1 MKRSN
6 SCLSRTRRTGSAYG
20 ARVGLIGLLCWA
32 VPAAAPAQ
40 DESPFGRMSG
50 VLVLSD
56 QARSELG
63 RFTPAEQQTI
73 TGTITSAI
81 GTDATFAYSESF
93 PSNGKSDLVVVLDL
107 LFTRRQ
113 SNQSVRSPLGDI
125 QGDELEVGAGLTIWT
140 GRRSRI
146 DSVRV
151 SAVTPPF
158 SPWGSADERW
168 PLYQA
173 AVEQAAGRLQAGL
186 RASEK
191 LTRFASKGRKPAE
204 KVVRDAEP
212 APEPVKE
219 EVKVAGP
226 AVDKP
231 AYKFP
236 ENPDNFAVV
245 IGIEKYAGLPD
256 ALYAERDAKAV
267 RAHLEALGYPAR
279 NIAMITGAQAS
290 RAGIA
295 KNIETWLSRNVKER
309 STVFVYY
316 SGHGA
321 PDPVKGEAYLIPADG
336 DPQYLEDTAYPV
348 KRLYEKLE
356 ALKASRVIVTL
367 DACFSGAGGR
377 SVLAK
382 GTRPLVSRVD
392 LVGGPLLK
400 TIAFSASAADQISGV
415 AEGQGHGLF
424 TYFLLRGLNETQGA
438 AKAKD
443 LFAYFAPRVQDEAK
457 RVNRDQT
464 PQMLP
469 SEAGPRER
477 WSMR

>member
-1 MKRSN
+1 MM
-6 SCLSRTRRTGSAYG
+6 LS
-20 ARVGLIGLLCWA
+20 RVGLIGLLCCV
-32 VPAAAPAQ
+32 VPAAALAQ
-40 DESPFGRMSG
+40 EESPFGRMSG

-73 TGTITSAI
+73 TGIITSAV
-81 GTDATFAYSESF
+81 GTDSTFVYSESF
-93 PSNGKSDLVVVLDL
+93 PAKTKRDLVVVLDL

-113 SNQSVRSPLGDI
+113 SNQRLSNTVPGWDV
-125 QGDELEVGAGLTIWT
+125 QDELEVGVGLTIWS
-140 GRRSRI
+140 GRRTRI
-146 DSVRV
+146 DAVRV

-158 SPWGSADERW
+158 SPYGSAAERW

-173 AVEQAAGRLQAGL
+173 AAEQAADRLQAGL

-191 LTRFASKGRKPAE
+191 LTQFVSGGRKAKPAA
-204 KVVRDAEP
+204 KVVREAEP
-212 APEPVKE
+212 ASEPVEE

-236 ENPDNFAVV
+236 ENPDDFAVV
-245 IGIEKYAGLPD
+245 IGIEKYVGLPD
-256 ALYAERDAKAV
+256 ALYAEHDAKAV

-279 NIAMITGAQAS
+279 NIAFLTGAQAS

-295 KNIETWLSRNVKER
+295 KNIETWLPRNVKVR

-316 SGHGA
+316 SGHGS

-336 DPQYLEDTAYPV
+336 DPQYLKDTAYPV

-356 ALKASRVIVTL
+356 ALKASHVIVAL

-377 SVLAK
+377 SVMAK
-382 GTRPLVSRVD
+382 GTRPLVTNVD

-400 TIAFSASAADQISGV
+400 TLAFSASAADQVSGA

-424 TYFLLRGLNETQGA
+424 TYFLLRGLNETHGA
-438 AKAKD
+438 AKAKE
-443 LFAYFAPRVQDEAK
+443 LFAYLSPRVQDEAK

-469 SEAGPRER
+469 AEAGLRER

>member
-1 MKRSN
+1 MTLR
-6 SCLSRTRRTGSAYG
+6 
-20 ARVGLIGLLCWA
+20 RVGLLGLLCWLGSA
-32 VPAAAPAQ
+32 SALAQ
-40 DESPFGRMSG
+40 EASPFGQMSG

-63 RFTPAEQQTI
+63 RFTTAEQQTI

-81 GTDATFAYSESF
+81 GTDSTFTYSEVF
-93 PSNGKSDLVVVLDL
+93 PSNSKKDLVVVLDL

-125 QGDELEVGAGLTIWT
+125 TGDELQVGVGLTIWT

-173 AVEQAAGRLQAGL
+173 AVEQAADRLQAGI
-186 RASEK
+186 RTSEK
-191 LTRFASKGRKPAE
+191 LALFSSKGRKAKPAA
-204 KVVRDAEP
+204 KVVREAEP
-212 APEPVKE
+212 APELVKE

-226 AVDKP
+226 SVDKP

-245 IGIEKYAGLPD
+245 IGIEKYAGLPE

-279 NIAMITGAQAS
+279 NIAMITGSQAS

-321 PDPVKGEAYLIPADG
+321 PNPVKGDAYLIPSDG

-356 ALKASRVIVTL
+356 ALKAARVIVAL

-382 GTRPLVSRVD
+382 GTRPLVSKVD
-392 LVGGPLLK
+392 LVGGPLRK
-400 TIAFSASAADQISGV
+400 TLAFSASAADQISGV

-443 LFAYFAPRVQDEAK
+443 LFAYFSPRVEDEAK
-457 RVNRDQT
+457 RANRDQT

-469 SEAGPRER
+469 AEAGPRER

>member
-1 MKRSN
+1 MT
-6 SCLSRTRRTGSAYG
+6 LS
-20 ARVGLIGLLCWA
+20 RVGLIGLLCWA
-32 VPAAAPAQ
+32 VPVAALAQ
-40 DESPFGRMSG
+40 EESPFGRMSG

-73 TGTITSAI
+73 TATVTSAI
-81 GTDATFAYSESF
+81 GTDSTFTYSESF

-113 SNQSVRSPLGDI
+113 SNQNVQTPLGPLP
-125 QGDELEVGAGLTIWT
+125 GDELEVGIGLTIWT

-158 SPWGSADERW
+158 SPYGSADERW
-168 PLYQA
+168 PIYQA
-173 AVEQAAGRLQAGL
+173 TVERAAEKLQAGI

-191 LTRFASKGRKPAE
+191 LTRFASKSRKAKPAA
-204 KVVRDAEP
+204 KVVREVEP

-219 EVKVAGP
+219 EVTVAGP

-231 AYKFP
+231 AYKFT

-309 STVFVYY
+309 SAVFVYY

-321 PDPVKGEAYLIPADG
+321 PDPVKGEAYLIPSDG

-348 KRLYEKLE
+348 KRLFEKLE
-356 ALKASRVIVTL
+356 ALKAARVIVAL

-382 GTRPLVSRVD
+382 GARPLVSKVD
-392 LVGGPLLK
+392 LVGGPLFK
-400 TIAFSASAADQISGV
+400 TLAFSASAADQISGV

-424 TYFLLRGLNETQGA
+424 TYFLLRGLNETHGA

-443 LFAYFAPRVQDEAK
+443 LFAYFSPRVQDEAK

-469 SEAGPRER
+469 AEAGPRER
-477 WSMR
+477 WLMR